1 LNEKIVVPI
10 VIFIAALLW
19 LFSGQDQQPQTQ
31 PITDSKLQNQIATR
45 VRAVESVASQ
55 RDTELIVR
63 GKTEENRRVLVRAE
77 VSGRIVSLPT
87 TKGTSV
93 QTGELL
99 CEIAVDSRDAALS
112 EAKARTHQATLEYKG
127 IKNLEK
133 KGLQAQTN
141 VAKAKASLESAR
153 TALSRAQLALA
164 NTQIRS
170 PFNGVVEELPV
181 EVGDYLRIGDAC
193 ALIIDTDPMVLTGQV
208 AEKDIANV
216 TLGEEVG
223 GRLITGEVLTG
234 VIDYISQSANKS
246 TRSYRVE
253 ALVANPQHTIR
264 AGITSELLLPIG
276 GQLAH
281 HISPAYLVLND
292 SGAMGVKTVNELQ
305 RVEFHP
311 VQVIAEGIDG
321 VWVTGLGPRATV
333 IVVGQEVVFAGE
345 SVNVDLSPLNPLSN
359 RG

>member
-1 LNEKIVVPI
+1 LNEKYVVPL
-10 VIFIAALLW
+10 VILIAALLW
-19 LFSGQDQQPQTQ
+19 LFSGQNQNSQAQ
-31 PITDSKLQNQIATR
+31 PIADSGAQSRTTTQ
-45 VRAVESVASQ
+45 VRAIESVASQ
-55 RDTELIVR
+55 RDIELIVR

-77 VSGRIVSLPT
+77 VSGKIVSLPAA
-87 TKGTSV
+87 KGTSV

-99 CEIAVDSRDAALS
+99 CEIAVDSRDVALS
-112 EAKARTHQATLEYKG
+112 EAKARTHQATLEFNG

-164 NTQIRS
+164 NTQLRS
-170 PFNGVVEELPV
+170 PFSGIVEELPV

-216 TLGEEVG
+216 TLGKAVG

-234 VIDYISQSANKS
+234 VIDYISQSASES

-253 ALVANPQHTIR
+253 ALVANPSRTIR

-292 SGAMGVKTVNELQ
+292 SGSMGVKTVNEQQ

-321 VWVTGLGPRATV
+321 IWVTGLEQYATV

-345 SVNVDLSPLNPLSN
+345 PVNVDLTPLNSLSEK
-359 RG
+359 G

>member
-1 LNEKIVVPI
+1 MNEKYVVPL

-19 LFSGQDQQPQTQ
+19 LFSGQDQNSQAQ
-31 PITDSKLQNQIATR
+31 PIVDSSAQSQPPTR
-45 VRAVESVASQ
+45 VRAVKSVASQ
-55 RDTELIVR
+55 RDIELIVR
-63 GKTEENRRVLVRAE
+63 GRTEENRRVLVRAE
-77 VSGRIVSLPT
+77 VSGKIVSLPAA
-87 TKGTSV
+87 KGTSV
-93 QTGELL
+93 QGGELL

-112 EAKARTHQATLEYKG
+112 EARALTHQATLEFNG

-141 VAKAKASLESAR
+141 VARAKASLESAR
-153 TALSRAQLALA
+153 AVLSRAELALA
-164 NTQIRS
+164 NTQLRS
-170 PFNGVVEELPV
+170 PFNGIVEELPV
-181 EVGDYLRIGDAC
+181 EIGDYLRIGDAC

-208 AEKDIANV
+208 AEKDIAKV
-216 TLGEEVG
+216 TLGEAVG
-223 GRLITGEVLTG
+223 GRLITGEALTG
-234 VIDYISQSANKS
+234 VIDYISQSANES

-253 ALVANPQHTIR
+253 ALVANPQRTIR

-292 SGAMGVKTVNELQ
+292 SGAMGVKTVNEQQ

-311 VQVIAEGIDG
+311 VLVIAEGIDG
-321 VWVTGLGPRATV
+321 VWVTGLGQRATV

-345 SVNVDLSPLNPLSN
+345 PVNVDLSPLNSLSD